1 MDDGFEA
8 EEKRLFSSPNASS
21 AAGYQTNGTD
31 REDNFVRG
39 GYYMV
44 HEMSVEIGK
53 AQEFLELLP

>member
-1 MDDGFEA
+1 MGA